1 MFLDKLLNKIPFFRN
16 RRIAKEKREIKQM
29 KGDLVNIRNDFA
41 GGFFNE
47 EFIVRLHNIVNSP
60 LISFSEEIVSGTMY
74 EIDLRTKS
82 SMMALQLLNK
92 RVYNKSQLE
101 RSPLLSMSL
110 NRNYFSQWY
119 SNEETLVEFI
129 GGLKQ
134 YLTVQVWLIQNPE
147 FEEPQD
153 MDWSEYGDIDPEM
166 FETLLYRLLLEDLVN
181 IISFYLEIQH
191 E

>member
-16 RRIAKEKREIKQM
+16 RRIAREKREIKQM
-29 KGDLVNIRNDFA
+29 KGDLVNIKNDFA

-47 EFIVRLHNIVNSP
+47 EFITRLHNIVNSP
-60 LISFSEEIVSGTMY
+60 LISFSEEIVSGTMH

-101 RSPLLSMSL
+101 RSPLISMSI

-129 GGLKQ
+129 SGLRQ
-134 YLTVQVWLIQNPE
+134 YLAAQVWLIQNPE

>member
-29 KGDLVNIRNDFA
+29 KDDLVNIKNDFA

-47 EFIVRLHNIVNSP
+47 EFIIRLHNIVNSP

-74 EIDLRTKS
+74 ELDLRTKS

-101 RSPLLSMSL
+101 RSPLISMSI
-110 NRNYFSQWY
+110 NRGYFSQWY
-119 SNEETLVEFI
+119 SNEESLVGFI
-129 GGLKQ
+129 SGLKQ
-134 YLTVQVWLIQNPE
+134 YLAAQVWLIQNPE

-181 IISFYLEIQH
+181 IISFYLEIQY